1 MGATGWQY
9 FVPYQTNVE
18 AALQRLRGE
27 VFAHEEYAPAITV
40 TKAQLDTALKGVGSD
55 WESNLAFFESQA
67 ADAKLPQSTRDKF
80 SMLASQLKQLRKSG
94 KSAQGT
100 VSKPRTIDELL
111 QSRGESGTHSILD
124 LVRVSPTPEF
134 GAVSPLPKSE
144 VVKVFGS
151 ETPTRLQIEKKAK
164 AGALESYTSKRWQG
178 IYVVAYQDANAV
190 EVFFAGCSGD

>member
-9 FVPYQTNVE
+9 FVPYQADIE
-18 AALQRLRGE
+18 AALQRLRDE
-27 VFAHEEYAPAITV
+27 VFASEEYTPAITV
-40 TKAQLDTALKGVGSD
+40 TKAQLDTAFKGVASD
-55 WESNLAFFESQA
+55 WETNLAFFESQA
-67 ADAKLPQSTRDKF
+67 GNAKLPQSTRDKF
-80 SMLASQLKQLRKSG
+80 SMLASQLKQLRSG

-100 VSKPRTIDELL
+100 IPMPRTIDELL

-124 LVRVSPTPEF
+124 VILVSPTPEF

-144 VVKVFGS
+144 VGRVFGS
-151 ETPTRLQIEKKAK
+151 EMPTRLQIEKQAK

-190 EVFFAGCSGD
+190 EIFFAGCSGD